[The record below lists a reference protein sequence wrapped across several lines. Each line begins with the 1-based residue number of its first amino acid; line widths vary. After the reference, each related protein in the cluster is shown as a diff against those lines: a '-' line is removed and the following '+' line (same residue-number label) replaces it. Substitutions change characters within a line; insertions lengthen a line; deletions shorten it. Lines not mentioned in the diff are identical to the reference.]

1 MKKTTLIILILL
13 TGIITKSF
21 GQKLEESHTDDFTGK
36 TVKRTSWETLSSSM
50 STMSNA
56 HFRISLVGDFETFD
70 MKLMMNKVFSIDK
83 DAQLMLKLD
92 DGEVVTLQ
100 NLEYQITCKGC
111 GATGFAGSEAEG
123 IEVRYPLSKEQIIIL
138 KAHKVVKVR
147 TTTNDGYFD
156 NDIKDKNASK
166 IQACLNLL

>member
-13 TGIITKSF
+13 TAIVSRSF
-21 GQKLEESHTDDFTGK
+21 GQKLEESKTDDFTGK
-36 TVKRTSWETLSSSM
+36 SVKRTSWETFCYST

-56 HFRISLVGDFETFD
+56 HFRISLVGDLETFD
-70 MKLMMNKVFSIDK
+70 MRLMMNKVFSIDK

-92 DGEVVTLQ
+92 DGEVVTLE

-123 IEVRYPLSKEQIIIL
+123 IEVRYPLSKEQIAIL
-138 KAHKVVKVR
+138 KAHKVVKAR

-156 NDIKDKNASK
+156 NDIKDKNAEK